1 MSRLIT
7 RRSFL
12 CLCFSTALVALN
24 PCRALGF
31 ERPDHDAIMEKILFG
46 HSNKL
51 FLDADKNAAI
61 SALESA
67 CFLCL
72 DQMRDDGEKDLERLI
87 EFGVSEVSEVPKLD
101 DIKLTGIFYVDH
113 DDYTHKGWH
122 YSYDGVEIG
131 EPKEKWGPHW
141 IRRKKLLV
149 DTVNTVF
156 DFGWFD
162 YGRISLLGM
171 SEGTRCDAFAE
182 LLYYIHVLGDYRD
195 NIQENLKKEI
205 YKVNLKAIPFA
216 TDNPSNENRD
226 FFWDLKEALGIIFTE
241 EATRGD
247 YERCSSELDEIS
259 SRARELGE
267 VSSKSSAEKFRKYVM
282 QTEDLLW
289 RRIPGLLKDT
299 DFFKQRFYLV

>member
-1 MSRLIT
+1 MNRFIT

-31 ERPDHDAIMEKILFG
+31 ERSDHDAIMEEIIFG

-51 FLDADKNAAI
+51 FLDANKNAAK

-72 DQMRDDGEKDLERLI
+72 DQMRDDGEKDLARLI
-87 EFGVSEVSEVPKLD
+87 EFGVPEVPKLA
-101 DIKLTGIFYVDH
+101 DIKLEGIFYGNH
-113 DDYTHKGWH
+113 DEYTHRGWH
-122 YSYDGVEIG
+122 YSYDGIETG
-131 EPKEKWGPHW
+131 EPKEEWSPRW
-141 IRRKKLLV
+141 IRRKKLLI

-162 YGRISLLGM
+162 HGRISLLGM

-182 LLYYIHVLGDYRD
+182 LLYCIHVLGDYRD
-195 NIQENLKKEI
+195 NIQENLKKEL
-205 YKVNLKAIPFA
+205 YKVNLQAIPFA
-216 TDNPSNENRD
+216 TENPSNENRD
-226 FFWDLKEALGIIFTE
+226 FFWDLKEALSLIFTE

-247 YERCSSELDEIS
+247 YESCSRKLDEIS

-267 VSSKSSAEKFRKYVM
+267 VISKSSAEQFRKYVM
-282 QTEDLLW
+282 QTQDLLK
-289 RRIPGLLKDT
+289 RRIPGLLEST
-299 DFFKQRFYLV
+299 DFFKQRFC